1 MLLFAKKSKI
11 FNNLLNYHNY
21 SKKKGFSSKSFN
33 NVIIKKPSR
42 NLSKNY
48 DPAIVEEGWYEW
60 WESKGF
66 FSSNQEV
73 DDPSKRFVML
83 APPPNVTGNLHIGHA
98 LTLSIQD
105 AIARW
110 YRMSGYQVSWIP
122 GTDHAGIATQ
132 SVVERKLYSENK
144 ITRHQLGKDEFIKEI
159 WKWRE
164 LHGNQIIQQMKRL
177 GSSLDWNN
185 LYFTMDETRSQA
197 VKKAFIKLYN
207 DGLIYRDNR
216 LVNWCCALETVISD
230 IEELIVT
237 TTRVETILGDIAIAI
252 HPDDPRYKILHG
264 KEVIH
269 PLLNKRLPIIYDSE
283 LVNMEFGTGVVK
295 VTPAHDRNDFLCA
308 KRNKLPIINIFNKN
322 GTLNDNCGITNF
334 VGKDRFKVREIIIK
348 MLEDQG
354 YYRGKELNHE
364 MRIARCSR
372 SGDIIEPMLQP
383 QWYIKCRDLATR
395 ALKDVKEGNIMIK
408 PGHHI
413 EEWNRWMENIQDW
426 CVSRQLWWGHP
437 IPVYHLTFYNQIT
450 GHHELQLAATSK
462 AEAEKHFE
470 KYLKEINIEALT
482 YTLVQDEDV
491 LDTWFSSALLPLTAL
506 HWAGD
511 DKIPYN
517 YPNSM
522 IESGFDILFFW
533 ISRMTMLCTYFSGEP
548 PFKQILLHS
557 MGRKMSKSLGNVI
570 DPLSVIEG
578 ITLKQMQESLHGS
591 NLPKDE
597 LEKSIKLLSKEFPQ
611 GIKTCGTD
619 SLRFSLISYTRQSR
633 QINLDISNVIAIK
646 SFCVKLWNLF
656 KFSNDRFEKLNHSTE
671 IQKKSPRLGVISL
684 KEEYQQNLK
693 LVDKYILSKLSKT
706 IDICNNEFNNL
717 KLCEVT
723 DSIRSFIVDDLCGVY
738 LEFIKPTLY
747 GNREKVDERD
757 QQVSLKVLEICL
769 DSSLRLLHPLMPFIT
784 EELWQN
790 LVIRNK
796 NKGLAPESIML
807 VDYPNL
813 RDFDICKDEQV
824 EKEMKIILDVIHAS
838 RSLRQSSNLPLGQ
851 PLPFIIWTDDKF
863 LSSDQ
868 GPIKKHLK
876 EIKNFIKAS
885 EIRLIDNQNE
895 DQDSTRINQMIT
907 PNLKVQI
914 SKSFI
919 KKNAEQEKFG

>member
-533 ISRMTMLCTYFSGEP
+533 ISRMTIEFDDVNNDFVSISNSICTISNATAQAVWLHAQG
-548 PFKQILLHS
+548 LLLDDTKLSSVPISVNCS
-557 MGRKMSKSLGNVI
+557 MI
-570 DPLSVIEG
+570 
-578 ITLKQMQESLHGS
+578 
-591 NLPKDE
+591 DE
-597 LEKSIKLLSKEFPQ
+597 LLDCLTFNYSCPLTNRLFNSKKNVSFFISHYSGVFNYGEKFISAFTS
-611 GIKTCGTD
+611 
-619 SLRFSLISYTRQSR
+619 RFMANITAIQKYGKCESVDDCQQDDYC
-633 QINLDISNVIAIK
+633 INNECVK
-646 SFCVKLWNLF
+646 SFT
-656 KFSNDRFEKLNHSTE
+656 RYHHSYGTG
-671 IQKKSPRLGVISL
+671 L
-684 KEEYQQNLK
+684 
-693 LVDKYILSKLSKT
+693 
-706 IDICNNEFNNL
+706 EFNE
-717 KLCEVT
+717 KGQ
-723 DSIRSFIVDDLCGVY
+723 IIVLDPS
-738 LEFIKPTLY
+738 KPTWV
-747 GNREKVDERD
+747 ESVWDD
-757 QQVSLKVLEICL
+757 P
-769 DSSLRLLHPLMPFIT
+769 SLRLFIVSST
-784 EELWQN
+784 NLQIFEL
-790 LVIRNK
+790 IF
-796 NKGLAPESIML
+796 GITITIISIVGVL
-807 VDYPNL
+807 YGKKYL
-813 RDFDICKDEQV
+813 IKTL
-824 EKEMKIILDVIHAS
+824 KID
-838 RSLRQSSNLPLGQ
+838 
-851 PLPFIIWTDDKF
+851 
-863 LSSDQ
+863 
-868 GPIKKHLK
+868 
-876 EIKNFIKAS
+876 
-885 EIRLIDNQNE
+885 
-895 DQDSTRINQMIT
+895 
-907 PNLKVQI
+907 
-914 SKSFI
+914 
-919 KKNAEQEKFG
+919 